1 MKPASNK
8 SAKGGTAG
16 GRRASNG
23 ARNATGMPD
32 LATTP
37 QHELSLAEAH
47 TMSADTSLVL
57 ATLKAST
64 DIRTIGGDMDAD
76 VDGDPEPDA
85 ATRFSLAFTGAPDGS
100 AANAAVVPTFGP
112 DDTRRP
118 GWSYEIVRRRKG
130 EPDRTIGM
138 PCDRRMVPTMA
149 ATMHLAERMRHAA
162 SAAVLDMMA
171 RCDAAD
177 AASQPRPKGRKS
189 EDVARFK
196 RILGMVAAVAE
207 IDPECR
213 PEGTAVLAVAT
224 MEPVAGEGPI
234 HPNPTTAHPEG
245 RTRAGYVDLIDGG
258 FFSEAA
264 RAAAMRTDRTD
275 PLPPMGFDPETTDML
290 LRAMPDGW
298 TIRTEQRLR
307 VGPIHEAAP
316 LIVLRRLGDPGD
328 DAVETLRILDEL
340 GLDRVPRI
348 VAIGATP
355 PAEDAA

>member
-23 ARNATGMPD
+23 ARDATGMPD
-32 LATTP
+32 LETTP
-37 QHELSLAEAH
+37 QHEMTLAEAH
-47 TMSADTSLVL
+47 TMSADTFIVL

-64 DIRTIGGDMDAD
+64 DVRTTDGR

-85 ATRFSLAFTGAPDGS
+85 AMRFSLVFTGAPDGS
-100 AANAAVVPTFGP
+100 AANAAVVPTVGP
-112 DDTRRP
+112 DGTRRP

-149 ATMHLAERMRHAA
+149 ATMHLAERIEHAA
-162 SAAVLDMMA
+162 SEAVLDLME

-207 IDPECR
+207 VDPECR
-213 PEGTAVLAVAT
+213 PQGTAVLAVAT
-224 MEPVAGEGPI
+224 METVPGEGPI
-234 HPNPTTAHPEG
+234 HPNPTKAHPQG
-245 RTRAGYVDLIDGG
+245 RTRAGYIDLIDGG
-258 FFSEAA
+258 FLSEAA
-264 RAAAMRTDRTD
+264 RAAAMASKRAD
-275 PLPPMGFDPETTDML
+275 PPPPMGFDPDTTDML

-298 TIRTEQRLR
+298 SIRTEQRLR

-316 LIVLRRLGDPGD
+316 LIVLRRFGDPVD

-340 GLDRVPRI
+340 GLASVPRV
-348 VAIGATP
+348 VAIVGTP